1 MPGPAVIRTTKHAVV
16 AAEGCTI
23 SYIRSNPFFTHP
35 FRGDLNVRGG
45 QDSRPSSLLR
55 RRAGAVHG
63 SVGEGNY
70 IFFFNPKQ
78 EKRSLIVQ
86 RKIRMVDVE
95 EIFQ

>member
-1 MPGPAVIRTTKHAVV
+1 MYHLVHQVKSFLHTSLQRRF
-16 AAEGCTI
+16 EC
-23 SYIRSNPFFTHP
+23 
-35 FRGDLNVRGG
+35 LGG